1 MQAGRRAR
9 DLAARTVRVAESAL
23 RAGAF
28 AAALLLVAAGAARAE
43 RAWVRGDVR
52 LNVRT
57 GPGTEFRIIEMLTTG
72 DEVRVLERGTDWI
85 RVTLAEGGEEGWIP
99 EGYLQT
105 EPPAALQLEEARAEL
120 ARVRGELE
128 AATSETSRLKETGE
142 TLASRDG
149 EQRAEIDRLTQENVE
164 LRAGARVPE
173 LVAGASILG
182 IGMIVGALLYR
193 GASRSRPSRIRL

>member
-1 MQAGRRAR
+1 MAG
-9 DLAARTVRVAESAL
+9 SAL

-28 AAALLLVAAGAARAE
+28 AAALLVVATSAARAE

-72 DEVRVLERGTDWI
+72 DEVRVIERGTDWI
-85 RVTLAEGGEEGWIP
+85 RVALAEKGEEGWIP

-105 EPPAALQLEEARAEL
+105 EPPAALQLEEVRAEL
-120 ARVRGELE
+120 ARVRAELE
-128 AATSETSRLKETGE
+128 AATTETGRLKETGE

-149 EQRAEIDRLTQENVE
+149 EQRAAIDRLTQENVE

-182 IGMIVGALLYR
+182 MGMIVGALLYR